1 LQKIKNHEHDC
12 GRPGVNGGY
21 IANPNIKFGVNC
33 YGNKP
38 KMNKEEEELMK
49 TVSPYPQTV
58 EDLMFQ
64 KRVDF
69 WKDKID
75 KILVSPF
82 NYTSWS

>member
-1 LQKIKNHEHDC
+1 
-12 GRPGVNGGY
+12 
-21 IANPNIKFGVNC
+21 
-33 YGNKP
+33 
-38 KMNKEEEELMK
+38 MNKEEEELMK